1 MFGTIVNNRQLI
13 DLISQKKIYIHP
25 FKKELL
31 KSLHYP
37 LTASKYL
44 ICIGRKAG
52 IPTFNVRADF
62 KADCDE
68 VIFKPKEYL
77 IAEIFQA
84 ISVSEGIVGSFIPS
98 SRLIDY
104 GFSLTCGRIEAPY
117 GDAGEV
123 VRFGITNQLDSE
135 NRLTKE
141 TILGY
146 VQFFDFRA
154 LATEG
159 VIMTDEDKMLFNR
172 WKKLEQY
179 VADSGIHPRD

>member
-13 DLISQKKIYIHP
+13 DLIGQNKVYIHP

-44 ICIGRKAG
+44 SSAGRKAG
-52 IPTFNVRADF
+52 NPIFNVRADF

-68 VIFKPKEYL
+68 VIFEPKEYL
-77 IAEIFQA
+77 IAEISQTIA
-84 ISVSEGIVGSFIPS
+84 VSEGIVGNFIPS

-104 GFSLTCGRIEAPY
+104 GFSLTCGRIESPY
-117 GDAGEV
+117 GAAGEV
-123 VRFGITNQLDSE
+123 VRFGIANQLNCNNKLS
-135 NRLTKE
+135 KE
-141 TILGY
+141 TVLGY

-159 VIMTDEDKMLFNR
+159 VIMTDEDRLLFSR
-172 WKKLEQY
+172 WKKLEKY
-179 VADSGIHPRD
+179 VADSGIHPMD